1 MTMRLEQIH
10 KAASTL
16 WNAWESGAV
25 IPELPAECRP
35 ATAEEGHA
43 IQQALAELSGQ
54 TVAGWKIAATSPAG
68 QGHLNVKGPLA
79 SVLFSQRILRSGA
92 AISLKNNRMRVAEA
106 EFAFRL
112 GEDLPPR
119 GRDYTIEEVMPRVEK
134 LHQAIEVP
142 DSRYSDFTRV
152 GGAQLIADNACA
164 CWFVLGREVSAG
176 WQGKDLATHAVS
188 LRRNGEAAGEGTGA
202 NVLGDPRIALVWLV
216 NDVTGRKQPLRAG
229 QIVTTGTCVTLVKVD
244 PNDEIV
250 GDFGKRRSV
259 NFDFAHRANFDLF
272 GLEQSR

>member
-1 MTMRLEQIH
+1 MRLEQTH

-35 ATAEEGHA
+35 GTVEEGHA
-43 IQQALAELSGQ
+43 IQQALAGLSGQ
-54 TVAGWKIAATSPAG
+54 RVAGWKIAATSPAG
-68 QGHLNVKGPLA
+68 QAHLNVKGPLA
-79 SVLFSQRILRSGA
+79 GVLFSQKLLKSGA

-112 GEDLPPR
+112 GEDLLPR
-119 GRDYTIEEVMPRVEK
+119 GKDYTIEEVMSRVEK
-134 LHQAIEVP
+134 LHLAIEVP

-152 GGAQLIADNACA
+152 GDAQLIADNACA
-164 CWFVLGREVSAG
+164 CWFVLGREVSAD
-176 WQGKDLATHAVS
+176 WQAKDLATHAVS
-188 LRRNGEAAGEGTGA
+188 LRHNGEAAGEGTGA

-216 NDVTGRKQPLRAG
+216 NDVTGRKQPLCTG
-229 QIVTTGTCVTLVKVD
+229 QLVTTGTCVTPVKVN

-250 GDFGKRRSV
+250 GDFGE
-259 NFDFAHRANFDLF
+259 F
-272 GLEQSR
+272 GTVAASFWD